1 MDKGL
6 TELEKR
12 VKDDPEVFSRLYRL
26 NYRRIFN
33 YALYSTGDIE
43 ISLDLT
49 SETFFKAIRAVDR
62 FDHRKGTF
70 TAWLYAIASRE
81 VQMHYRRLGNIV
93 KHVAVRRSFA
103 GKAEEIRRSIPTEE
117 MEDARRELE
126 RCEDLAMLAPM
137 FRRLSPRYR
146 EVLYLR
152 FFEDRSLDEIAG
164 ILGRPVGTVKAQCH
178 RGLRILRKMMQP
190 FEGLEHM
197 EEQKVETEKE
207 MESSLKGAGESGT

>member
-6 TELEKR
+6 AELEKR
-12 VKDDPEVFSRLYRL
+12 VKDDPEAFSRLYRL

-33 YALYSTGDIE
+33 YALYSTGDME

-49 SETFFKAIRAVDR
+49 SETFFKALRAIDR
-62 FDHRKGTF
+62 FDHRRGTF

-81 VQMHYRRLGNIV
+81 IAMHYRRLGKIK
-93 KHVAVRRSFA
+93 KHIAVRPSFT
-103 GKAEEIRRSIPTEE
+103 GKAEEIRRSIPAEE
-117 MEDARRELE
+117 VEDARRELE

-146 EVLYLR
+146 EVLFLR
-152 FFEDRSLDEIAG
+152 FFEDRSLDDIAG

-178 RGLRILRKMMQP
+178 RGLKMLRKRMQP
-190 FEGLEHM
+190 LEGMEHM
-197 EEQKVETEKE
+197 EEQEAETEKE
-207 MESSLKGAGESGT
+207 MESSLEGAGESGT